1 MLDQETAV
9 VTARRYAEEV
19 IRHMSPASI
28 VLFGSYAKGRAH
40 EDSDIDVAVIFNR
53 FEGDWLEAS
62 AQLWGLT
69 RNISTY
75 IEPVLLDRF
84 DDPSGFV
91 DEVYKTGHILYS
103 A

>member
-1 MLDQETAV
+1 
-9 VTARRYAEEV
+9 
-19 IRHMSPASI
+19 MSPAAI
-28 VLFGSYAKGRAH
+28 VLFGSYANGTPH
-40 EDSDIDVAVIFNR
+40 EDSDIDIAVIFNG
-53 FEGDWLEAS
+53 FQGDWLEAS
-62 AQLWGLT
+62 ALLWGLT
-69 RNISTY
+69 ENISTY